1 MNNQTHHMQRT
12 IKSTLA
18 RRRSQ
23 RATGFTLIE
32 ILLVLAIISLLL
44 GLAVMN
50 LTGVF
55 GSANYVAAEADIQA
69 FQNGIRAYEL
79 VAKRRPTTEQGLQ
92 ALVEKPTKAPVPR
105 RWNQIMDTIK
115 SDPWG
120 NPYQYRNPGTKNP
133 RSYDL
138 FSHGEDGVESEDDIG
153 NWTE

>member
-32 ILLVLAIISLLL
+32 IMLVLGIISLLL
-44 GLAVMN
+44 GMAVFM
-50 LTGVF
+50 LGDVL
-55 GSANYVAAEADIQA
+55 GSSKYVVAEADVKAI
-69 FQNGIRAYEL
+69 QNGLRAYEL
-79 VAKRRPTTEQGLQ
+79 VSKRLPTTDQGLA

-105 RWNQIMDTIK
+105 QWHKALDEVPR
-115 SDPWG
+115 DPWG
-120 NPYQYRNPGTKNP
+120 SDYQFRNPGIKNP

-138 FSHGEDGVESEDDIG
+138 FSLGEDGVESDDDIG